1 MLRQSAV
8 QAKELVETPRC
19 ARGDGDAVRED
30 GRPADDAFA
39 HIAGNSA
46 ETREAVALARRVAAS
61 PFTTVLIEGETGTG
75 KEVFARGVHA
85 SSGASAQ
92 PFVAINCAAIPENL
106 LESQLFGHERGA
118 FTGAMQRQAGLFEH
132 AGSGTLFLDEVRQLS
147 LDLQAKLL
155 RVLESRTYRR
165 LGGAVELTV
174 RCRIIAGS
182 NSALE
187 HDVSM
192 GRFRGD
198 LFYRLNVFHIALPPL
213 RARPDDIIPI
223 AEHFL
228 REIAARRSAP
238 PRTLDPAACRLLR
251 KHTWPGN
258 AREVRNVIERACIL
272 APTPVIMPSHLKL
285 QRRQLVAFDADAV
298 AGLIPI
304 PTRGKTLEEIEREA
318 VRITMILTA
327 GNLSAAAKVLG
338 VSRPTLTRKLRE
350 AGITRRS
357 LLASS
362 SPRLSDSP
370 RPQPPPPAPRG

>member
-1 MLRQSAV
+1 MRAEEKV
-8 QAKELVETPRC
+8 QIPHS
-19 ARGDGDAVRED
+19 VRD
-30 GRPADDAFA
+30 DSRSADDAFA

-46 ETREAVALARRVAAS
+46 QIREAVALARRVASS

-85 SSGASAQ
+85 SSVTAAQ

-132 AGSGTLFLDEVRQLS
+132 AGSGTLFLDEVRHLS
-147 LDLQAKLL
+147 LGLQAKLL

-165 LGGAVELTV
+165 LGGAEELTA

-228 REIAARRSAP
+228 REIAARRGNAAK
-238 PRTLDPAACRLLR
+238 TLDAAACRLLR

-272 APTPVIMPSHLKL
+272 APSPVIMSSHLKL
-285 QRRQLVAFDADAV
+285 QRRQLVPFDADAV

-362 SPRLSDSP
+362 
-370 RPQPPPPAPRG
+370 